1 MLCRGEFKSEIR
13 TKNKYWHTLR
23 VFGIFKFTFTYS
35 DFNGKVFHNIYIHKC
50 DNSVFNIIIFFQ
62 YFELISKKIPIRL
75 FLESSGWVDQ
85 SYRLWLRW
93 QNNPWRIQ
101 TWCRRNCSYRRFLKS
116 YVRAVGTGGPGG
128 PGGSCSPPI
137 FWLSQKQTPF
147 SFKRSSIFLGPPI
160 PPTDFWTFRRP
171 WCLYA
176 WCIMYCK
183 CNVHNFMEKRGVNVM
198 TCSL

>member
-1 MLCRGEFKSEIR
+1 MYTSVTIVYLLHI
-13 TKNKYWHTLR
+13 
-23 VFGIFKFTFTYS
+23 IF
-35 DFNGKVFHNIYIHKC
+35 
-50 DNSVFNIIIFFQ
+50 FFQ
-62 YFELISKKIPIRL
+62 YFELISKTNFHL

-128 PGGSCSPPI
+128 PGGPCPPPI

-147 SFKRSSIFLGPPI
+147 SFKRSSIFLGPPHRFLDL
-160 PPTDFWTFRRP
+160 PLALVSV
-171 WCLYA
+171 CL
-176 WCIMYCK
+176 
-183 CNVHNFMEKRGVNVM
+183 VHNV
-198 TCSL
+198 L

>member
-128 PGGSCSPPI
+128 PRGPGGPCMALPDITSVPEVRQTFKI
-137 FWLSQKQTPF
+137 RTVQKPD
-147 SFKRSSIFLGPPI
+147 IFLPGLR
-160 PPTDFWTFRRP
+160 TFKNR
-171 WCLYA
+171 
-176 WCIMYCK
+176 K
-183 CNVHNFMEKRGVNVM
+183 KE
-198 TCSL
+198 